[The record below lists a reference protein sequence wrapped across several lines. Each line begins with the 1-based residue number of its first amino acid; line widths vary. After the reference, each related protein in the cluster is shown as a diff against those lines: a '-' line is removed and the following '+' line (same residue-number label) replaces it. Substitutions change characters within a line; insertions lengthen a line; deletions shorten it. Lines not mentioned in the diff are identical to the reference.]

1 MPFVCPECMTPGW
14 MKITHRIELPSDSRS
29 DEIAVQIVRCSRCR
43 FRGAAV
49 YEESRRGAL
58 DSESVDH
65 RGYKVKKAD
74 LKSLVDK
81 IEACPDPKN
90 ARCQCPSHRSLG
102 QKDSGGRWRGLDDI
116 EYEGTFPM
124 DLVL

>member
-1 MPFVCPECMTPGW
+1 MAFVCPECIIRGSL
-14 MKITHRIELPSDSRS
+14 KITHSMELPSDSRS
-29 DEIAVQIVRCSRCR
+29 DEIAVQIVECSHCK

-65 RGYKVKKAD
+65 RGYKVKKTD
-74 LKSLVDK
+74 LKSLTDK
-81 IEACPDPKN
+81 IKACPDPKN
-90 ARCQCPSHRSLG
+90 ARCQCPSHRSLS
-102 QKDSGGRWRGLDDI
+102 QTDSWGRWQGLADI
-116 EYEGTFPM
+116 EYQDTFPM